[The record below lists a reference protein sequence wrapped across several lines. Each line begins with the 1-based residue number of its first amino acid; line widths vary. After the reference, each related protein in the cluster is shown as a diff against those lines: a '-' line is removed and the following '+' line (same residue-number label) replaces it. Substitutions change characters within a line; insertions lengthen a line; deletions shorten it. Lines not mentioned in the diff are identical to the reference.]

1 MARRRVNVFGL
12 AFLDAM
18 TCGLGAVV
26 LLYMVINASVGVRAG
41 ERTHDYEGEV
51 NRLEAEVLEGQQ
63 HLVELRNAVRVVEEK
78 QVTAQGASRRLLESI
93 REIQAEL
100 ATYDEQTIAQREHLN
115 RLQTDLRSL
124 EEEAK
129 RLAASI
135 PSDETPGRRPPGRR
149 IRAFVGD
156 GDRQYLTGL
165 KLGGQR
171 IFLLVDASASML
183 SETIVNVILR
193 RNLPDSAK
201 IRAEKW
207 QQAVSTIDWL
217 TTQLPRDSHFQ
228 AYTFNETA
236 QPLLPGSGKEWLE
249 SGDRKTLDRTVQALR
264 QVVPGGGT
272 NLQRGLAAA
281 AAMRPK
287 PDNLILL
294 VDGLP
299 TQGKAPSKRRTVSG
313 KERLRLFNDAVD
325 VLPRGLPVNVILFP
339 MEGDPMAAAS
349 YWKLAIATRG
359 SFMSPAKDWP

>member
-26 LLYMVINASVGVRAG
+26 LLYMVINASVGVRSG

-51 NRLEAEVLEGQQ
+51 DRLEVEVLEG
-63 HLVELRNAVRVVEEK
+63 HKNLVELKNALRVVEEK
-78 QVTAQGASRRLLESI
+78 QVTAQGLSKRLIESI
-93 REIQAEL
+93 QEIKVEL
-100 ATYDEQTIAQREHLN
+100 ATYDQATIAQREHLN
-115 RLQTDLRSL
+115 RLQADLRSL

-129 RLAASI
+129 RLSASI
-135 PSDETPGRRPPGRR
+135 PSDETPGRRV
-149 IRAFVGD
+149 RAYVGD

-165 KLGGQR
+165 KIGGRR

-183 SETIVNVILR
+183 GETIVNVILR

-201 IRAEKW
+201 VHAEKW
-207 QQAVSTIDWL
+207 QQAVSTVDWL

-228 AYTFNETA
+228 AYTFNESA
-236 QPLLPGSGKEWLE
+236 RPLVPGSGNEWLPG
-249 SGDRKTLDRTVQALR
+249 GDRKTLDRTVQALR

-281 AAMRPK
+281 AAMRPP

-299 TQGKAPSKRRTVSG
+299 TQGARPPQRRTVSG
-313 KERLRLFNDAVD
+313 KERLKLFNDAVD

-339 MEGDPMAAAS
+339 MEGDPMAAS
-349 YWKLAIATRG
+349 SFWKLAIATRG